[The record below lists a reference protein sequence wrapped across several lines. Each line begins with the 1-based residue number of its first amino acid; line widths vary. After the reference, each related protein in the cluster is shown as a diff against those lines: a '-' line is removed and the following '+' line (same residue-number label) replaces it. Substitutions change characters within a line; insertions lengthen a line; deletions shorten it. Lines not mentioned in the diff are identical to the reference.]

1 LSPDEKHTLF
11 NDNETSEPETED
23 YFAKSLLL
31 KGTLNVAIVVG
42 ISLMAITILST
53 IFGAF
58 LPLLFKALGF
68 DPAMMSA
75 PLSATIVDVIGVL
88 IYLEIARVML

>member
-1 LSPDEKHTLF
+1 VKKSF
-11 NDNETSEPETED
+11 TSNINLWQKLVGT
-23 YFAKSLLL
+23 LL

-88 IYLEIARVML
+88 IYLEIARVIL